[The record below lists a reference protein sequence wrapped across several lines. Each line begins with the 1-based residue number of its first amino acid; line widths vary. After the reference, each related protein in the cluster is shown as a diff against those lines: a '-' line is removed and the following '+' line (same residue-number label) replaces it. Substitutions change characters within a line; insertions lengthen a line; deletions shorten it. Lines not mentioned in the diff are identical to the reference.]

1 MSKPERRLRKTHSGA
16 LSLKSAFNGG
26 AVKPEETRH
35 LDPREQRS
43 SGPMGWPEI
52 LSNDYD
58 DVFSWNILDN
68 VRQALKRL
76 HTEERVAA
84 KSAA

>member
-1 MSKPERRLRKTHSGA
+1 
-16 LSLKSAFNGG
+16 
-26 AVKPEETRH
+26 
-35 LDPREQRS
+35 
-43 SGPMGWPEI
+43 MGWPEI

-68 VRQALKRL
+68 MRQALKRL
-76 HTEERVAA
+76 HTGERVAA